1 MEGCNKYCLFCDI
14 QAIRIWPGEAFG
26 NARLHLHNKIRDF
39 LPCNKCDYKGS
50 KRVGLLKKYLKL

>member
-1 MEGCNKYCLFCDI
+1 MGFMEGCNKYCLFCDI

-39 LPCNKCDYKGS
+39 LPCNKCD
-50 KRVGLLKKYLKL
+50 